1 MISHKTHDKAEIS
14 SISCFAWT
22 PNGTRSD
29 NQNPQE
35 KSQFC
40 SGRQKCRLSSLPVAV
55 DLGAL
60 PELDGGV
67 PGAGGED
74 ARAPV
79 HARDGVAVR
88 LQVVGGAAVLYA
100 VGAQVV
106 VLKTE
111 ENGIDG

>member
-1 MISHKTHDKAEIS
+1 MEEGDRAKRHKAKN
-14 SISCFAWT
+14 C
-22 PNGTRSD
+22 
-29 NQNPQE
+29 
-35 KSQFC
+35 C
-40 SGRQKCRLSSLPVAV
+40 GRLRCRLSSLPVAV

-106 VLKTE
+106 VLERERKM
-111 ENGIDG
+111 GLMDG

>member
-1 MISHKTHDKAEIS
+1 MEEGDRVKKQKAKN
-14 SISCFAWT
+14 C
-22 PNGTRSD
+22 
-29 NQNPQE
+29 
-35 KSQFC
+35 C
-40 SGRQKCRLSSLPVAV
+40 GRHRCTLSSLPVAV

-60 PELDGGV
+60 PKLDGGV

-106 VLKTE
+106 VLETE
-111 ENGIDG
+111 KWD